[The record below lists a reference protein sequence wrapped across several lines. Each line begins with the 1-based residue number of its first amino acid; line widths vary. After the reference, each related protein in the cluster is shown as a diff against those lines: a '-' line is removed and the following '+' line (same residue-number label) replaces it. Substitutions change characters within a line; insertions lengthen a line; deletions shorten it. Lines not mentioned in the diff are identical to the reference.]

1 MRLLTANT
9 KMCEPISVPKLSWMA
24 AALNGGLREGSSYL
38 LSGEPGSNKTTLAVH
53 LAVSLA
59 TQGIPV
65 LFVLTEQTPAELVGV
80 VARVCGGKADAVP
93 ATVWKALDYE
103 LLDRPEGLPTL
114 LRRKVPVRYPSV
126 RLIIVDSLQGT
137 GLASTAT
144 RAYQQVFDFLDEAK
158 ARGLITI
165 LVAHVT
171 KQGKVSGPKSLEH
184 KVDVAMTLRKAYSLR
199 HFFITKNRYGVEVVE
214 PIVLTTEHGRLDLS
228 PHAVSHT
235 ASILGYAGAGD
246 DLLEVQASISLPK
259 LGGRAELNCP
269 FLPAKRVKQI
279 ISTVGKVPGIDL
291 HDLSYA
297 INAFIPS
304 SRAYHDEMDLPLA
317 IALLAAYLQQ
327 PLSAR
332 SLFTGQLDLRRN
344 IRPPDPHYLTALA
357 QVLADQGQAQIERVY
372 LSSAAAGLLAELQPD
387 PGGSPIGER
396 LDIVGVRTLDEL
408 LGLVWP
414 SLFGRTK

>member
-1 MRLLTANT
+1 MNDQPLITDQMVARVLEQCCREGARQQSGTVFSDEPVFTEAVQRQLLAIVGRLVLSGAPAQLARDTANEVDQLVT
-9 KMCEPISVPKLSWMA
+9 FTAEVFRSAYRNLLGELMPDHDGVAEKPEGRGGSVACARDKQTREPISVPELSWMA
-24 AALNGGLREGSSYL
+24 AALNGGLREGSAYL
-38 LSGEPGSNKTTLAVH
+38 LSDEPGSNKTTLAVH

-103 LLDRPEGLPTL
+103 LLDRPEELATL
-114 LRRKVPVRYPSV
+114 IRCKIPVRYPSV

-158 ARGLITI
+158 ARGLITL

-199 HFFITKNRYGVEVVE
+199 HFFITKNRYGVEVVD
-214 PIVLTTEHGRLDLS
+214 PIVLTTEHGRLNLS

-235 ASILGYAGAGD
+235 ASMLGYVGAGD
-246 DLLEVQASISLPK
+246 DLLEVQTSISLPK

-269 FLPAKRVKQI
+269 FLPAKRIKQI
-279 ISTVGKVPGIDL
+279 ISTVGKVPAIDL
-291 HDLSYA
+291 HDLS
-297 INAFIPS
+297 
-304 SRAYHDEMDLPLA
+304 
-317 IALLAAYLQQ
+317 
-327 PLSAR
+327 
-332 SLFTGQLDLRRN
+332 
-344 IRPPDPHYLTALA
+344 
-357 QVLADQGQAQIERVY
+357 
-372 LSSAAAGLLAELQPD
+372 
-387 PGGSPIGER
+387 
-396 LDIVGVRTLDEL
+396 
-408 LGLVWP
+408 
-414 SLFGRTK
+414 